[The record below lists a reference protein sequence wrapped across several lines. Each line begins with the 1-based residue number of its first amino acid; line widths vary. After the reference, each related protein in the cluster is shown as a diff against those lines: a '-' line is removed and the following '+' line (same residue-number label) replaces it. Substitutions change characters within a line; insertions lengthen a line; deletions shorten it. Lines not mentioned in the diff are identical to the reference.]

1 METRIITISNQ
12 KGGVG
17 KTTTAKN
24 IAYLLS
30 RDYQKKTLLI
40 DFDPQCNVT
49 KDLFEDEP
57 TRTIED
63 IVHGINVQAC
73 ILKTNYKK
81 LDLIAGSQRLEL
93 LDYKHFGLSFL
104 IERLRDYD
112 FIIIDTSPYFNRL
125 VAEALSISDL
135 TIIPVTPDT
144 DAIEGLFTTI
154 NELKEINS
162 QKNFKYKILLS
173 KVEKDSYSTMMVEEL
188 REALG
193 KTILTNLIRYNSSPV
208 RRARSLGVPVA
219 CKYPKS
225 KVAHDYEAVLKE
237 IMEELT
243 YGKE

>member
-1 METRIITISNQ
+1 METRIITVSNQ

-30 RDYQKKTLLI
+30 RDYQKRTLLI

-49 KDLFEDEP
+49 KDFLEDEP
-57 TRTIED
+57 IKTIEN
-63 IVHGINVQAC
+63 IVCGEGAQEC
-73 ILKTNYKK
+73 IIKTNYDQ
-81 LDLIAGSQRLEL
+81 LDIIAGSQRLEL
-93 LDYKHFGLSFL
+93 LDYGRFGLSAM
-104 IERLRDYD
+104 IEQFKEYE
-112 FIIIDTSPYFNRL
+112 FIIVDTSPYFNRL

-173 KVEKDSYSTMMVEEL
+173 KVEKDSYSTMMVDEL

-193 KTILTNLIRYNSSPV
+193 KTILTHVIRYNSSPV

-225 KVAHDYEAVLKE
+225 KVAYDYVAVVEE
-237 IMEELT
+237 IMEELN